1 MLAKGFF
8 RSLLISTVFGAGLL
22 NFAYALDK
30 SPKNRIPDVALSEG
44 GRLEGQ
50 VVDYHGNILPNVPVT
65 LKTEGVEPI
74 ATTTTEEGRFA
85 YEGVT
90 GGVYQVVL
98 KDGDSTTIRAWTQ
111 EAAPPNAR
119 AEAVV
124 YMQNTTEP
132 EALSPNAPTGRG
144 GQAYRG
150 GTRAQVGPVR
160 RLISN
165 PIVLPA
171 AIATAIALP
180 IALNSHSTPASP

>member
-1 MLAKGFF
+1 
-8 RSLLISTVFGAGLL
+8 
-22 NFAYALDK
+22 
-30 SPKNRIPDVALSEG
+30 
-44 GRLEGQ
+44 
-50 VVDYHGNILPNVPVT
+50 
-65 LKTEGVEPI
+65 
-74 ATTTTEEGRFA
+74 
-85 YEGVT
+85 
-90 GGVYQVVL
+90 VVL
-98 KDGDSTTIRAWTQ
+98 KDGNGTMIRAWTQ

-124 YMQNTTEP
+124 YMQNVAEP
-132 EALSPNAPTGRG
+132 ETLPPNAPTGRG

-180 IALNSHSTPASP
+180 IALNSHGTPASP